1 VERNPPIEDIGIM
14 TPIENGAGPMTPV
27 EEMQKAWPEL
37 TSRIGQLESDR
48 NILEQENKALR
59 SLLERVIEHRQKS
72 HGELVLLLTGLVSKL
87 PIGDVGFVVSKL
99 IEHNN
104 QVSEICATL
113 TNSKPGEELPKPA
126 VMKAYEQTKRDL
138 AAALKPAV
146 EELIQSDAPLPED
159 MLRSL
164 ITQPKLFFSPAMVRA
179 IRCFLKRQVPRARII
194 QEFGEEALVYFND
207 VTTDAKLN
215 PRPKPDEIVLSFKP
229 DFETVLQ
236 QNSPLTTERRQALLA
251 LYQKVQKSKAADGQA
266 VAQKNAF
273 LKLSFL
279 LELLN
284 YYENQGTESPDVIF
298 AQRMPTLIEQLV
310 IASERDHLDEK
321 TIQPAEKLLAYIINN
336 DHRQMVVNNIGKN
349 GGVWRTLKYVL
360 LLRMNKIVEPGRAST
375 DFVKHLIP
383 ASQAPRPEALAAI
396 LRLILPA
403 MQPVIVRAII
413 NSERLSRT
421 DAETLGRAVAKE
433 LGLKELEE
441 VIKAE
446 TVVTPES
453 ESQAAWEKI
462 HELIVNR
469 ADPAVVTAAV
479 RDRLHAKY
487 DGDEVK
493 QSWITLT
500 ATDPMSLVRTFC
512 QLPYLADGSTDPVAR
527 AVMESYASR
536 LMHEKYADIYAKV
549 VKSLTNMFKV
559 KPDSPTLLNFLNLLK
574 WVDAEAEKKMS
585 ADIGIAPLA

>member
-1 VERNPPIEDIGIM
+1 M
-14 TPIENGAGPMTPV
+14 TSLEQ
-27 EEMQKAWPEL
+27 MQKAWPEL
-37 TSRIGQLESDR
+37 ASRIGQLESDR

-59 SLLERVIEHRQKS
+59 SLVERVIEHRQKS

-99 IEHNN
+99 VEHNN
-104 QVSEICATL
+104 HVSEICATL
-113 TNSKPGEELPKPA
+113 TNSKPGAELPVPA

-138 AAALKPAV
+138 AASLKPAV
-146 EELIQSDAPLPED
+146 EELIQSGAPLPEE

-164 ITQPKLFFSPAMVRA
+164 VTQPKLFYSPAVVRA
-179 IRCFLKRQVPRARII
+179 TRCFLKRQVPRARII

-207 VTTDAKLN
+207 MTTDAKLN

-229 DFETVLQ
+229 DIEGLLK
-236 QNSPLTTERRQALLA
+236 QNSPLPPEKNQALLV
-251 LYQKVQKSKAADGQA
+251 LYQKVQKSRAADGQA

-273 LKLSFL
+273 LKLSIL

-310 IASERDHLDEK
+310 IASERDQLDEK
-321 TIQPAEKLLAYIINN
+321 TIQPAEKLLACIINN

-360 LLRMNKIVEPGRAST
+360 LFRMDKIVEPGRASA
-375 DFVKHLIP
+375 DFVKHLVP
-383 ASQAPRPEALAAI
+383 TSQLPCPEALAAV

-413 NSERLSRT
+413 NSERLSRAE
-421 DAETLGRAVAKE
+421 AETLGRAVAKE

-441 VIKAE
+441 VIKTEAAAA
-446 TVVTPES
+446 PES
-453 ESQAAWEKI
+453 EGQAAWGKI
-462 HELIVNR
+462 HELIASR

-512 QLPYLADGSTDPVAR
+512 QLPYLADGSADPVAR

-536 LMHEKYADIYAKV
+536 LMHEKYADIYTKI

-559 KPDSPTLLNFLNLLK
+559 KPDSPTLVNFLNLLK
-574 WVDAEAEKKMS
+574 WVDPEAEKKMS
-585 ADIGIAPLA
+585 ADIGIAPTAPQQ

>member
-1 VERNPPIEDIGIM
+1 LENSRTIEDIETM
-14 TPIENGAGPMTPV
+14 TPTENGAGPIIPV

-37 TSRIGQLESDR
+37 ASRLGQLESDR
-48 NILEQENKALR
+48 NILEHENKTLR
-59 SLLERVIEHRQKS
+59 SLVERVIEHRQKS

-87 PIGDVGFVVSKL
+87 PIGDVGFMVSKL

-104 QVSEICATL
+104 QVSEICSTL
-113 TNSKPGEELPKPA
+113 TNSKPGEELPLPA

-146 EELIQSDAPLPED
+146 EELIKSDAPLPEE

-164 ITQPKLFFSPAMVRA
+164 VTQPKLFSSPSVVRA
-179 IRCFLKRQVPRARII
+179 TRCFLKKQLPRARIV
-194 QEFGEEALVYFND
+194 QEFGEETLVYFND
-207 VTTDAKLN
+207 MTTDAKLN
-215 PRPKPDEIVLSFKP
+215 PRPKTDEIVLSFKP
-229 DFETVLQ
+229 DAEALLQ
-236 QNSPLTTERRQALLA
+236 QNSSLPPEKKQGLLA
-251 LYQKVQKSKAADGQA
+251 LFQKVQKSKAADAQA
-266 VAQKNAF
+266 IAQKNAF
-273 LKLSFL
+273 LKLSIL

-298 AQRMPTLIEQLV
+298 AQRMPGLIEQMV
-310 IASERDHLDEK
+310 ISSDRDHLDEK

-336 DHRQMVVNNIGKN
+336 DHRQMVVNNMGKA

-360 LLRMNKIVEPGRAST
+360 LFRMEKIVEPGRAST
-375 DFVKHLIP
+375 DFVKHLVP
-383 ASQAPRPEALAAI
+383 TSQAPRPEMLAAI

-413 NSERLSRT
+413 NSERLGRV
-421 DAETLGRAVAKE
+421 DAENLSRAVAKE
-433 LGLKELEE
+433 LGLKELEH

-446 TVVTPES
+446 AVVTPES
-453 ESQAAWEKI
+453 ERQATWEKI
-462 HELIVNR
+462 HEMIASR
-469 ADPAVVTAAV
+469 ADPALVTAAV
-479 RDRLHAKY
+479 RERLHAKY

-493 QSWITLT
+493 QSWVTLT

-512 QLPYLADGSTDPVAR
+512 QLPYLADGTTDPIAR

-536 LMHEKYADIYAKV
+536 LTHEKYADIYAKV

-559 KPDSPTLLNFLNLLK
+559 KPDSPTLVNFLNLLK

-585 ADIGIAPLA
+585 ADIGIQAPA